1 MYVFISGE
9 LSFGSSG
16 GGSYTNLDVIYTS
29 VGRVGFWSG
38 HADNTTIIVVGR
50 PTATS
55 VTITAPG
62 GEAYGHTRI
71 KLY

>member
-1 MYVFISGE
+1 LYVFISAEISYGA
-9 LSFGSSG
+9 SG
-16 GGSYTNLDVIYTS
+16 AGSYKNIDVIYTS
-29 VGRVGFWSG
+29 EGRVGFWSG
-38 HADNTTIIVVGR
+38 HAETTTRIVVGR